1 MSKSRKIYRYFLASV
16 FLILVIYLL
25 FWLVTNVK
33 INACPPGCVLI
44 NKEGECGCTGIR
56 PK

>member
-1 MSKSRKIYRYFLASV
+1 MSKSRKIYKYFLASV
-16 FLILVIYLL
+16 FVILVIYLI
-25 FWLVTNVK
+25 FWSVINVK

-56 PK
+56 QK